1 LTSSLQSPVVRVHV
15 YRRWARGLTLLEM
28 LAVVTLLGFCAAL
41 VVGFTGSSRGGESL
55 TAMAGAVQDFDARAR
70 VCARQYGPVRMSRG
84 SDGRTLVLKSVVG
97 GDPIFEIDPG
107 PSIEWSAVSLC
118 RHSADPDI
126 VFDAAGRSDDY
137 LLRIQQ
143 GSRSLT
149 LHVAGL
155 TGWITMEEPR

>member
-1 LTSSLQSPVVRVHV
+1 VTPTLRSH
-15 YRRWARGLTLLEM
+15 RRTRGLTLLEM

-41 VVGFTGSSRGGESL
+41 VMGFTGSSRGGESF
-55 TAMAGAVQDFDARAR
+55 AAVAGAVQDFDARAR
-70 VCARQYGPVRMSRG
+70 VCARQYGPVRMARG
-84 SDGRTLVLKSVVG
+84 DDGRSLVLTSVVG
-97 GDPIFEIDPG
+97 GDPISRYDPG
-107 PSIEWSAVSLC
+107 PSIEWAAVSLC

-137 LLRIQQ
+137 LLRIEQ

-155 TGWITMEEPR
+155 TGWITTEERR